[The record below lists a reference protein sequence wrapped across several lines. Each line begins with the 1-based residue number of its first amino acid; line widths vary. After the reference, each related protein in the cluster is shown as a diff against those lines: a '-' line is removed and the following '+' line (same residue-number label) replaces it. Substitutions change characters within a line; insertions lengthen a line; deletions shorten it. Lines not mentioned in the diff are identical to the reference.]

1 MSILNENGSTQGNP
15 ARKAARIKHLNLVMA
30 NQMIKSWNEGWDLIW
45 SDENPQAVLDALGE
59 DAGEVFDINEANLV
73 FLSNVLTGRRQPEL
87 DAIFA
92 KVAAKPNTQTDE
104 NGNVTII

>member
-1 MSILNENGSTQGNP
+1 MSILNENSSTQGNP

-73 FLSNVLTGRRQPEL
+73 FLSNVLSGRRQSEL

-92 KVAAKPNTQTDE
+92 KVAVKPNTQTDE